1 MIFTFFSFSRA
12 SKSIPNLSMF
22 LFRLATSSSN
32 VAKTAAS
39 PTSSPS
45 CRRTPR
51 RRSSF
56 LSRGH
61 RPGGQ
66 SPRSEAR
73 PESRGPAPVCPAPSE
88 WSSLGPSSLAMTPA
102 DHRKIV
108 CWPFRRIPGSFSLN
122 SAISTTPRPWQME
135 PEFIFLFTFN
145 PVSFSPRMSEFER
158 LQRRNQDYV
167 LLETIKQVGA
177 SNYSLIAR
185 LTGLNPETVR
195 YKVSKQLAKLG
206 LDLSINV
213 NYSKQ
218 AF

>member
-1 MIFTFFSFSRA
+1 MSRRQ
-12 SKSIPNLSMF
+12 PPP
-22 LFRLATSSSN
+22 
-32 VAKTAAS
+32 

-56 LSRGH
+56 RSRGLP
-61 RPGGQ
+61 RGGQ

-73 PESRGPAPVCPAPSE
+73 PESRGPAPVCPSPSE
-88 WSSLGPSSLAMTPA
+88 WSSLGPSSLAMTPT

-108 CWPFRRIPGSFSLN
+108 CWPFCRIPRVLFLEFGN
-122 SAISTTPRPWQME
+122 ITTPRPWQME

-185 LTGLNPETVR
+185 LTGLNPKTVR
-195 YKVSKQLAKLG
+195 YKVRSKLAKFALPSCISATYTDIG
-206 LDLSINV
+206 SPWGPCI
-213 NYSKQ
+213 
-218 AF
+218 FTR